1 MLMVS
6 KEKNF
11 PYYMFFNI
19 AKVAKM
25 EVTDVIVTVFCD
37 VLKGLF

>member
-1 MLMVS
+1 MVS
-6 KEKNF
+6 KEKF
-11 PYYMFFNI
+11 SLYMFSI

-37 VLKGLF
+37 ILKGLF